1 MTRLLPF
8 PLASAGLLVLWLI
21 LNQTLSLG
29 QFLIGC
35 VVALVGGWMLVSLQL
50 PKVRI
55 RRTGTLL
62 RLLGLVLVDVVRSNI
77 AVGGII
83 LGLGRR
89 QRTPG
94 FVNIALKLRNPYG
107 LAALACIITATPGT
121 LWLNFDA
128 GEGVLTIH
136 VLDLVD
142 ESEWIS
148 TIKTRYECHLLEI
161 FQ

>member
-1 MTRLLPF
+1 MTRLLPY
-8 PLASAGLLVLWLI
+8 PLASACLLILWLI
-21 LNQTLSLG
+21 LNQSLSFG

-50 PKVRI
+50 PKVRV

-62 RLLGLVLVDVVRSNI
+62 RLLGIVLVDVIRSNI

-128 GEGVLTIH
+128 GDGVLTIH

-148 TIKTRYECHLLEI
+148 TIKTRYERHLLEI

>member
-1 MTRLLPF
+1 
-8 PLASAGLLVLWLI
+8 
-21 LNQTLSLG
+21 
-29 QFLIGC
+29 
-35 VVALVGGWMLVSLQL
+35 MLVSLQL
-50 PKVRI
+50 PKVRV

-62 RLLGLVLVDVVRSNI
+62 RLLGIVLVDVIRSNI

-128 GEGVLTIH
+128 GDGVLTIH

-148 TIKTRYECHLLEI
+148 TIKTRYERHLLEI